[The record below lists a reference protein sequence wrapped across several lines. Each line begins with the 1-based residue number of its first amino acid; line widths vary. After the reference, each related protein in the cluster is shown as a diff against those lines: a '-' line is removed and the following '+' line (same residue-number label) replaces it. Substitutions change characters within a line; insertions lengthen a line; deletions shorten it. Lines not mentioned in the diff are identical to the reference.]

1 MTTEPRQ
8 IFSAVESHSEGMR
21 LDHWLAAR
29 FTYLS
34 RNQWQNQV
42 KAGTVRVNNSEVR
55 SSRILHAGDVVLF
68 KPENVV
74 EPPVDFNYEITYEDE
89 YFLVVNKGGNLPC
102 HPAGAFFENTL
113 WRHMSS
119 KFGKVYLA
127 NRLDR
132 ETSGLLLAAKTPK
145 IANLLSA
152 MFISGQI
159 QKKYLALVYGI
170 FEQEINAVGYLEPD
184 KQSIVRKK
192 RNFVSGETTLIPEES
207 ESAETLFLPVKNN
220 GQYSLVCAMPKTGRL
235 HQIRATLF
243 SLGYP
248 LLGDKLYG
256 PDDTIYL
263 RLSEGAITAEDWQK
277 LVMKRQ
283 ALHAAEL
290 TLSHP
295 VTKQIISFQAPLPDD
310 FLQI

>member
-1 MTTEPRQ
+1 
-8 IFSAVESHSEGMR
+8 MR

>member
-1 MTTEPRQ
+1 MTTEKRQ
-8 IFSAVESHSEGMR
+8 IFSTVESHSEGIR

-42 KAGTVRVNNSEVR
+42 KAGTVQVNNSEVR

-68 KPENVV
+68 KPENII
-74 EPPVDFNYEITYEDE
+74 EPPVDFNYEIIYEDE
-89 YFLVVNKGGNLPC
+89 FFLVVNKGGNLPC

-113 WRHMSS
+113 WRHMSAKS
-119 KFGKVYLA
+119 GKIYLA

-132 ETSGLLLAAKTPK
+132 ETSGLLLVAKTPK
-145 IANLLSA
+145 IANLLSE
-152 MFISGQI
+152 MFINGQI

-170 FEQEINAVGYLEPD
+170 FDREVNAVGYLEPD
-184 KQSIVRKK
+184 KQSNVRKK
-192 RNFVSGETTLIPEES
+192 RNFVSGEPELMS
-207 ESAETLFLPVKNN
+207 EDMETAETLFLPVKNN
-220 GQYSLVCAMPKTGRL
+220 GQYSLVCAMPQTGRL

-256 PDDTIYL
+256 LDDTIYL
-263 RLSEGAITAEDWQK
+263 RLSEDKITVEDWHK

-283 ALHAAEL
+283 ALHASEL
-290 TLSHP
+290 TLAHP
-295 VTKQIISFQAPLPDD
+295 ATKQIISFQAPLPDD